1 MKKTGIQAILFDLDG
16 TLIDSSF
23 DLMTSVNLMLAQYNL
38 QPISYRQ
45 CIQFVG
51 DGIPKLVNRALGAS
65 VHQNPNAETEPEF
78 LCQAVTLFRE
88 NYAKHLVDHTR
99 LYPSVS
105 ETLSKLCDF
114 KLAVIS
120 NKSYDFSV
128 EILTRLQILDLFDL
142 ILGGDSLVEKKPS
155 PQPILYALEKFNVSP
170 NKALMVGDG
179 ENDILAGKSAG
190 IMTCGVTYGFRSKT
204 DIVALRPDFT
214 IGKFYELLSIHC
226 LFE

>member
-1 MKKTGIQAILFDLDG
+1 VKKTGVQIIFFDLDG

-23 DLMTSVNLMLAQYNL
+23 DLMTSINLMLARYNF

-51 DGIPKLVNRALGAS
+51 DGIPKLVSRALGAS
-65 VHQNPNAETEPEF
+65 VHQNPNAETEPEV
-78 LCQAVTLFRE
+78 LRQAVELFRE
-88 NYAKHLVDHTR
+88 NYANHLVDQTR
-99 LYPSVS
+99 LYPGVS

-128 EILTRLQILDLFDL
+128 EILTRLQIVEFFDL
-142 ILGGDSLVEKKPS
+142 ILGGDSLAEKKPS
-155 PQPILYALEKFNVSP
+155 PQPILYALDKFKISP
-170 NKALMVGDG
+170 AQALIVGDG

-190 IMTCGVTYGFRSKT
+190 IATCGTTYGFRSKAEIAT
-204 DIVALRPDFT
+204 LEPDFM
-214 IGKFYELLSIHC
+214 IGKFSEIQSLKCLS
-226 LFE
+226 